1 MTTTTSFDGP
11 TLRAIRES
19 MGYPLRRIARTA
31 GMSHGHLSKVERGE
45 YGRPVTPAIMSA
57 YERVT
62 GVTLR
67 EAAAAIAEQDQTKL
81 GRRTRKLRVW
91 RPGEMPDI
99 RRKNYNAAICAMS
112 VGGTLGEPYGRL
124 LDSTGRPLIPAPP
137 DEIDI
142 TQLEDLTTL
151 ITGLDLRYGGGLIS
165 QFAKALLRWAA
176 PMLDLVAD
184 PASDIAWL
192 HRAVAALTLRTA
204 WAAFDSAAHE
214 AARSLFRMAI
224 YTAVRGGDANLRV
237 HILAEAAAQHNAV
250 GYPEDALE
258 IIRVADGDERA
269 APQVRIVLQAVK
281 ARAQAALGETDACL
295 RSIEIIET
303 VQTGL
308 AGESDPPGWV
318 ATVAGPDQVDAAI
331 GHALATLAVNTGDP
345 GVAEQATQRLTR
357 AVDGF
362 DTTVHAR
369 AHALCAAQ
377 LAMLH
382 LTGERP
388 DLDQAAAWGR
398 LALIAATTIRS
409 ARLNR
414 EFVRIRTLAARHP
427 DQVDAKALVEE
438 IDAATGRAGD
448 GDV

>member
-1 MTTTTSFDGP
+1 
-11 TLRAIRES
+11 
-19 MGYPLRRIARTA
+19 MGVPLRRIARLA

-57 YERVT
+57 YERTT
-62 GVTLR
+62 GVSLS
-67 EAAAAIAEQDQTKL
+67 EAAAALAEQDQTKL
-81 GRRTRKLRVW
+81 GQRRRKLRVW
-91 RPGEMPDI
+91 RPGEMPDA
-99 RRKNYNAAICAMS
+99 RRRNYNAAVCAMS
-112 VGGTLGEPYGRL
+112 VGGYLGEPYGRL

-142 TQLEDLTTL
+142 IQLEDLTGL
-151 ITGLDLRYGGGLIS
+151 VTGLDLRYGGGLIS

-184 PASDIAWL
+184 PAPDIARL

-214 AARSLFRMAI
+214 AARSLFRMAL
-224 YTAVRGGDANLRV
+224 YVAVRGGDPHLRV
-237 HILAEAAAQHNAV
+237 HIMAEAAAQHNAV

-258 IIRVADGDERA
+258 LIRVVEGDDRA
-269 APQVRIVLQAVK
+269 APQVRIVLQGVK
-281 ARAQAALGETDACL
+281 ARALAALGDHDACM
-295 RSIEIIET
+295 RSIETIET
-303 VQTGL
+303 AQAGL
-308 AGESDPPGWV
+308 TGESDPPGWV
-318 ATVAGPDQVDAAI
+318 ASVAGPAQVHAAI
-331 GHALATLAVNTGDP
+331 GHALATLAVNTADP
-345 GVAEQATQRLTR
+345 GVAEQAHRQLTH

-382 LTGERP
+382 LAGERP
-388 DLDQAAAWGR
+388 DLDQAAGCGR
-398 LALIAATTIRS
+398 LALISATTIRS

-414 EFVRIRTLAARHP
+414 ELARIRALAAGHP
-427 DQVDAKALVEE
+427 DQVEAKALVEE
-438 IDAATGRAGD
+438 IDNATRGEED
-448 GDV
+448 GDA